1 MMMRR
6 PRSIFLKNIFLTF
19 WQPLIA
25 PRYLDSG
32 EASSGGPRLRL
43 RN

>member
-1 MMMRR
+1 V
-6 PRSIFLKNIFLTF
+6 SIEWRI
-19 WQPLIA
+19 IA